1 MDICY
6 KMGDVGFNVRVAAFI
21 TYQDKILISKRKDK
35 DYYSLPGGKI
45 ALEETSKEALQREL
59 QEELGINISL
69 EEMSLVRIVENF
81 YSFEGRKVHEY
92 LFIYKIELDDNDYA
106 EKLINFENQDMKMK
120 WVLEEEFVLLNIMPG
135 IIKGITDNTF
145 RHLIIKK

>member
-1 MDICY
+1 M
-6 KMGDVGFNVRVAAFI
+6 
-21 TYQDKILISKRKDK
+21 
-35 DYYSLPGGKI
+35 
-45 ALEETSKEALQREL
+45 QREL

-81 YSFEGRKVHEY
+81 YPFEGREVHEY

-135 IIKGITDNTF
+135 IIKGITDNNF